1 MLNRQRIVGLFM
13 VFAIWTGPVAGQAV
27 IRIGDTPTCSTC
39 TAELV
44 PVVQLG
50 SLDDPAGF
58 APVIQLAKN
67 SDSLYV
73 VSSTTF
79 DGELFVYGEDGQF
92 LRTVGRRGE
101 GPGEFRRTQ
110 LVAFDSQD
118 SLHAIEAGGPRHSVF
133 APDLSFVRTV
143 EMQTRTL
150 GMRIEDSGTVFAV
163 APKQSGDLSFAL
175 QVLLPDGSP
184 LHAFDPID
192 PEASGQA
199 AMGRNITVDT
209 HGQRWSVGM
218 AEYRLKQ
225 WDEDGRLVRVLEAS
239 RDWIP
244 ETIPMR
250 LERDQRPPA
259 QITGLEADG
268 DGLLWVFAAVPDANW
283 APPEPGTRPSPATMY
298 DTLVEVLDPTTGN
311 LLARSTF
318 DQLVL
323 PFGRG
328 SAYSML
334 EESSGDLRVQVW
346 EMRVSGR

>member
-1 MLNRQRIVGLFM
+1 MVNRQRLVGPFIVL
-13 VFAIWTGPVAGQAV
+13 AIWTGPLAGQAV

-39 TAELV
+39 KAELV

-67 SDSLYV
+67 SEGLYV

-79 DGELFVYGEDGQF
+79 DGELFVYGTDGRF
-92 LRTVGRRGE
+92 VRAVGRRGE
-101 GPGEFRRTQ
+101 GPGEFRRPQ
-110 LVAFDSQD
+110 LLAFDALD

-143 EMQTRTL
+143 EMQTRTIA
-150 GMRIEDSGTVFAV
+150 MRIEDSGNVFAV
-163 APKQSGDLSFAL
+163 APRQSGEESFAL
-175 QVLLPDGSP
+175 QVLLPNGSF

-192 PEASGQA
+192 PNASGQA
-199 AMGRNITVDT
+199 ALGRNIAVDA

-218 AEYRLKQ
+218 AEYHLKQ
-225 WDEDGRLVRVLEAS
+225 WDQEGRLERVLEA
-239 RDWIP
+239 RRNWIP
-244 ETIPMR
+244 ESIPMR

-259 QITGLEADG
+259 QIAGLEVDDDG
-268 DGLLWVFAAVPDANW
+268 FLWIFAAVPDANW
-283 APPEPGTRPSPATMY
+283 TPPSPGTRPSPESMY
-298 DTLVEVLDPTTGN
+298 DTLVEVIDPTAGT
-311 LLARSTF
+311 LMTRSTF

-334 EESSGDLRVQVW
+334 EEASGDLRAQVW
-346 EMRVSGR
+346 KLQLSGR